1 MEIPKNV
8 NLRSKINLKANNG
21 TEREKT
27 NFWNIRNRLIVTFLA
42 ISFIPLIIVGF
53 LIDRNIRISAQGD
66 FATAT
71 TREVNQVDNAISI
84 FFDGMKKNA
93 KMVADNPSVRS
104 TDGRITSY
112 ISKTG
117 GADGMV
123 PMNPLGVGGYEAD
136 LYRNFEQIVKAH
148 PEVSTVSFGTS
159 DGGYLQY
166 PAIPR
171 KTGYDSRTRDWYK
184 DTVKQPDKLLLT
196 DPFLT
201 SKGIPTIGIFTTIRN
216 QDNTIKGVLGFNIDL
231 PVITK
236 MIQDIK
242 IGKTGYVILLD
253 SHDTIIAHPKNAAM
267 NFKNSKEM
275 QIDAFNDVSNL
286 AGSSIEVTIDGVK
299 HFANVVVSP
308 TTGWKYLCL
317 VDKDEVFAGSAKLRQ
332 VILVATFITLLIVL
346 IIAFYMSNQIAK
358 PLIIM
363 VEACNEFAAGDF
375 RDKPRRLER
384 KDEIG
389 QLADALVNMRGSL
402 RTMLKQVNESAETV
416 AASSEELTASAEQ
429 SALAV
434 TQVAESISDVAQG
447 AEKQL
452 KAVDE
457 TSIVVEKMSAS
468 IQQVAES
475 ANQVAGNSAQAA
487 EMAKKGDHSVEKA
500 ISQMANIE
508 ETVNN
513 SAQVVANL
521 GERSKEIG
529 QIVDTISGIAGQT
542 NLLALNAAIEAARA
556 GEQGR
561 GFAVV
566 AEEVRKLAE
575 QSQDAAKKIS
585 ILISEIQGDTN
596 KAVVAMDEGTREVKV
611 GTEVVTTAGQ
621 VFKEITML
629 VTRVSEQVKE
639 ISAGIQQVNS
649 GSQQIVASVRDID
662 GHNKTAVEHSQTVSA
677 ATEEQSASMEEI
689 ASSSQSLAKLAQDLQ
704 SAVSRFRV

>member
-1 MEIPKNV
+1 MNFFKNMKLSFKTGV
-8 NLRSKINLKANNG
+8 DADASMK
-21 TEREKT
+21 RETKS
-27 NFWNIRNRLIVTFLA
+27 FWSIRNRLIVTFLA
-42 ISFIPLIIVGF
+42 ISFIPLIVVGSF
-53 LIDRNIRISAQGD
+53 IDRNVRISAQAD

-84 FFDGMKKNA
+84 FFGGMKKNA
-93 KMVADNPSVRS
+93 KMLADSPGIRR
-104 TDGRITSY
+104 TDGKITSY
-112 ISKTG
+112 IGKAG

-123 PMNPLGVGGYEAD
+123 PMNPLATGGYEAD
-136 LYRNFEQIVKAH
+136 LYSVFEQVVKAH
-148 PEVSTVSFGTS
+148 PEVSTISFGTS

-171 KTGYDSRTRDWYK
+171 KTGYDSRARDWYK

-216 QDNTIKGVLGFNIDL
+216 QDNTVKGVLGFNIDL
-231 PVITK
+231 PVITE
-236 MIQDIK
+236 MIKNIK
-242 IGKTGYVILLD
+242 IGETGYVILLD
-253 SHDTIIAHPKNAAM
+253 SHDIIIAHPKNAAM
-267 NFKNSKEM
+267 NFKSIKEM
-275 QIDAFNDVSNL
+275 QIDAFNDINSL
-286 AGSSIEVTIDGVK
+286 AGSSVKVTIDGVK
-299 HFANVVVSP
+299 YFSNVVISP

-317 VDKDEVFAGSAKLRQ
+317 VDENEVLFASARLRQ
-332 VILVATFITLLIVL
+332 LILVATFITILIVL
-346 IIAFYMSNQIAK
+346 IIAFLMSNRIAK
-358 PLIIM
+358 PLVTM
-363 VEACNEFAAGDF
+363 VEACDELAAGDF
-375 RDKPRRLER
+375 RDKPRQILR

-389 QLADALVNMRGSL
+389 QLAAALENMRGSL
-402 RTMLKQVNESAETV
+402 RAVLKQVNESAETV

-429 SALAV
+429 SSLAV
-434 TQVAESISDVAQG
+434 TQVAETISDVAQG

-452 KAVDE
+452 KEVDE
-457 TSIVVEKMSAS
+457 TSAVVDQMSAS
-468 IQQVAES
+468 IQQVAAS
-475 ANQVAGNSAQAA
+475 ANQVSSNSSQAA
-487 EMAKKGDHSVEKA
+487 EMAKEGDKSVEKA
-500 ISQMANIE
+500 ISQMAHIE
-508 ETVNN
+508 QTVNN

-585 ILISEIQGDTN
+585 TLISEIQEDTN
-596 KAVVAMDEGTREVKV
+596 KAVAAMDEGTREVKV

-621 VFKEITML
+621 VFKEITTL

-639 ISAGIQQVNS
+639 ISVGIQQMSS
-649 GSQQIVASVRDID
+649 GSQQIVAAVNEIE
-662 GHNKTAVEHSQTVSA
+662 GHSKTAVGHAQMVSA
-677 ATEEQSASMEEI
+677 ATEEQAASMEEI
-689 ASSSQSLAKLAQDLQ
+689 ASSSQSLAKLAQNLQ
-704 SAVSRFRV
+704 TTVSHFRV